1 MNETPRYSTLRDY
14 LRVLRSHRLL
24 ILGFTVAFAAATFLV
39 SSLQHKEYTA
49 ETDLSF
55 RDISQDLNL
64 IGQST
69 IPELAPDQRAA
80 INADRVTRPDVVDQ
94 VRKSLKTNLT
104 TNELKDKVST
114 QVGSRTNF
122 VVVQATDGDPQLAA
136 KIANAFGREV
146 QTLDTNE
153 VRDRVDG
160 VIKNLRADLKRAKAS
175 RDPTAAVTIQVDETQ
190 IAHLQ
195 AVKELARPVEVARAA
210 EPPSS
215 PSSPLTK
222 RNTLLGALVG
232 LAFGL
237 LAAFLRD
244 SLDSRLRSTD
254 EVQAELR
261 LPVVGRVPDDALGHA
276 GFANGSVENADVES
290 HLEAFRMLR
299 TNLEFLQ
306 AGSPMKTV
314 MVTSGLPEEGKST
327 VALALA
333 GAAAVAGKRT
343 LLVECDLRRPCLAD
357 RLGIDD
363 EPGLTDY
370 LMGDARPSDILQ
382 VVKLG
387 AASGGNGA
395 SGSDDGVSSMVCITA
410 GSTPELPAEMLGS
423 DKFSSFLTKVSR
435 AYDIVVLD
443 TSPILSV
450 VDALELAPQVDG
462 LLVCVRL
469 SKTTREEAKAAR
481 EALAQLPAEMLGSDK
496 FSSFLT
502 KVSRAYDIVVLDT
515 SPILSVVDALERAP
529 QVDGLLVCVR
539 LSKTTRDEAAAA
551 REALGHLPGRPTGV
565 VVTGYRPGDE
575 SYYGYA
581 YGGYSSLEK

>member
-1 MNETPRYSTLRDY
+1 VNDTPRYSTLRDY
-14 LRVLRSHRLL
+14 LRVLRSHRVL
-24 ILGFTVAFAAATFLV
+24 IIGVMVAFAAAAFLV
-39 SSLQHKEYTA
+39 SSLQKKEYTA
-49 ETDLSF
+49 ETDLLF
-55 RDISQDLNL
+55 RDVSQDLSL
-64 IGQST
+64 VGQTS

-94 VRKSLKTNLT
+94 VRRSLNTNKTT
-104 TNELKDKVST
+104 SQIKDEVST
-114 QVGSRTNF
+114 QVGAKTNF
-122 VVVQATDGDPQLAA
+122 VVVQATDANPQFATTL
-136 KIANAFGREV
+136 ANAFGREV
-146 QTLDTNE
+146 QQLD
-153 VRDRVDG
+153 
-160 VIKNLRADLKRAKAS
+160 
-175 RDPTAAVTIQVDETQ
+175 TAAVQKRIDSVISQLRRNLRTAKKSQDATALTTIQVLESQ

-195 AVKELARPVEVARAA
+195 AIKELARPVEIAKAA
-210 EPPSS
+210 TVPGS
-215 PSSPLTK
+215 PSSPKTA
-222 RNTLLGALVG
+222 RNTILGALVG

-244 SLDSRLRSTD
+244 SLDRRLRNAD
-254 EVQAELR
+254 EVQAELH
-261 LPVVGRVPDDALGHA
+261 LPVIGRVPDDALGHA
-276 GFANGSVENADVES
+276 GFANGRVDDADVES

-306 AGSPMKTV
+306 AGTPMKTV

-357 RLGIDD
+357 RLGIEE

-370 LMGDARPSDILQ
+370 LLGEAKPADILQ

-387 AASGGNGA
+387 AAGGANGSNGGEA
-395 SGSDDGVSSMVCITA
+395 QDEASSMVCITA
-410 GSTPELPAEMLGS
+410 GKTAQLPAEMLGS
-423 DKFSSFLTKVSR
+423 DRFSSFLSKVSK
-435 AYDIVVLD
+435 AYDMVVLD

-481 EALAQLPAEMLGSDK
+481 EAL
-496 FSSFLT
+496 
-502 KVSRAYDIVVLDT
+502 
-515 SPILSVVDALERAP
+515 
-529 QVDGLLVCVR
+529 
-539 LSKTTRDEAAAA
+539 
-551 REALGHLPGRPTGV
+551 GHLPGRPTGV

-581 YGGYSSLEK
+581 YGGYRSSE

>member
-1 MNETPRYSTLRDY
+1 VPGRITVNETPRYSSLRDY
-14 LRVLRSHRLL
+14 LRVLRARRWL
-24 ILGFTVAFAAATFLV
+24 ILGVTIAFAAAAFLV
-39 SSLQHKEYTA
+39 SSLQKKEYTA
-49 ETDLSF
+49 ETNLLF
-55 RDISQDLNL
+55 RDVSQDLSL
-64 IGQST
+64 VGQTS

-80 INADRVTRPDVVDQ
+80 INADRVTRPDVVDK
-94 VRKSLKTNLT
+94 VRRSLNTNLT
-104 TNELKDKVST
+104 TSEVKDEIST
-114 QVGSRTNF
+114 QVGSKTNF
-122 VVVQATDGDPQLAA
+122 VVIQATDSSAQFAA
-136 KIANAFGREV
+136 TLANAFGREV
-146 QTLDTNE
+146 QQLDTAQ
-153 VRDRVDG
+153 VQKRVDN
-160 VIKNLRADLKRAKAS
+160 VISQLRANLRQAKKS
-175 RDPTAAVTIQVDETQ
+175 SDPTAFTTIEVLETQ

-195 AVKELARPVEVARAA
+195 AVKELARPVEIAKAA
-210 EPPSS
+210 TPPGS
-215 PSSPLTK
+215 PSSPQIA
-222 RNTLLGALVG
+222 RNTILGAIVG

-237 LAAFLRD
+237 LVAFLRD
-244 SLDSRLRSTD
+244 SLDRRLRSTD
-254 EVQAELR
+254 EVQAELH

-276 GFANGSVENADVES
+276 GFANGAVDDADVES

-306 AGSPMKTV
+306 AGTPMKTV

-357 RLGIDD
+357 RLGIAE

-370 LMGDARPSDILQ
+370 LLGEARPSDILQ

-387 AASGGNGA
+387 AAGSTNG
-395 SGSDDGVSSMVCITA
+395 SNGSSEEELASMVCITA
-410 GSTPELPAEMLGS
+410 GTTAQLPAEMLGS
-423 DKFSSFLTKVSR
+423 DRFSSFLSKVSK

-481 EALAQLPAEMLGSDK
+481 EALGQ
-496 FSSFLT
+496 
-502 KVSRAYDIVVLDT
+502 
-515 SPILSVVDALERAP
+515 
-529 QVDGLLVCVR
+529 
-539 LSKTTRDEAAAA
+539 
-551 REALGHLPGRPTGV
+551 LPGRPTGI

-581 YGGYSSLEK
+581 YGGYSNAE

>member
-1 MNETPRYSTLRDY
+1 VNETPRYSTLRDY
-14 LRVLRSHRLL
+14 LRVLRSHRWL
-24 ILGFTVAFAAATFLV
+24 IVGVTIVFAAATFIV
-39 SSLQHKEYTA
+39 SSLQHKTYTA

-64 IGQST
+64 IGQSA

-94 VRKSLKTNLT
+94 VRRSLNTNLT
-104 TNELKDKVST
+104 TSELKDKVST

-122 VVVQATDGDPQLAA
+122 VVVQATDGNPQFAA
-136 KIANAFGREV
+136 KIANAFGHEV

-153 VRDRVDG
+153 VRDRIDS
-160 VIKNLRADLKRAKAS
+160 VIKDLRSNLKQVKAAQ
-175 RDPTAAVTIQVDETQ
+175 DPSSAVTVQVDETQ

-195 AVKELARPVEVARAA
+195 AVRELARPVEVARAA

-215 PSSPLTK
+215 PSSPQTK

-237 LAAFLRD
+237 LAAFVRD
-244 SLDSRLRSTD
+244 SLDRRLRNTD
-254 EVQAELR
+254 EVQAELH
-261 LPVVGRVPDDALGHA
+261 LPVIGRVPDDALGHA
-276 GFANGSVENADVES
+276 GFANGTVENADIES
-290 HLEAFRMLR
+290 HLEAYRMLR
-299 TNLEFLQ
+299 TNLELLQ
-306 AGSPMKTV
+306 VGTPMKTV

-370 LMGDARPSDILQ
+370 LTGEARPSDILQ

-387 AASGGNGA
+387 AASGANGA
-395 SGSDDGVSSMVCITA
+395 KGDEDGVSSMVCITA
-410 GSTPELPAEMLGS
+410 GSTPQLPAEMLGS
-423 DKFSSFLTKVSR
+423 EKFSNFLTKVSR

-469 SKTTREEAKAAR
+469 SKTTRDEAKAAR
-481 EALAQLPAEMLGSDK
+481 EALGQ
-496 FSSFLT
+496 
-502 KVSRAYDIVVLDT
+502 
-515 SPILSVVDALERAP
+515 
-529 QVDGLLVCVR
+529 
-539 LSKTTRDEAAAA
+539 
-551 REALGHLPGRPTGV
+551 LPGRPTGV
-565 VVTGYRPGDE
+565 VVTGYRPGDD

-581 YGGYSSLEK
+581 YGGYSSLEQ

>member
-1 MNETPRYSTLRDY
+1 MRDY
-14 LRVLRSHRLL
+14 LRVLRSHRVL
-24 ILGFTVAFAAATFLV
+24 IVGIMIAFAAAAFLV
-39 SSLQHKEYTA
+39 SSLQKKEYTA
-49 ETDLSF
+49 ETDLLF
-55 RDISQDLNL
+55 RDVSQDLSL
-64 IGQST
+64 VGQTS

-94 VRKSLKTNLT
+94 VRRSLNTSKTT
-104 TNELKDKVST
+104 SQLKDEVST
-114 QVGSRTNF
+114 QVGAKTNF
-122 VVVQATDGDPQLAA
+122 VVLQVTDPNPQFAATV
-136 KIANAFGREV
+136 ANAFGREV
-146 QTLDTNE
+146 QQLD
-153 VRDRVDG
+153 
-160 VIKNLRADLKRAKAS
+160 
-175 RDPTAAVTIQVDETQ
+175 TAAVQKRIDSVISDLRGNLRQAKNSQDATALTTIQVLESQ

-195 AVKELARPVEVARAA
+195 AVKGLAQPVQIAKAA
-210 EPPSS
+210 TVPGS
-215 PSSPLTK
+215 PSSPKTA
-222 RNTLLGALVG
+222 RNTILGALVG

-244 SLDSRLRSTD
+244 SLDRRLRNAD
-254 EVQAELR
+254 EVQAELH
-261 LPVVGRVPDDALGHA
+261 LPVIGRVPDDALGHA
-276 GFANGSVENADVES
+276 GFANGSVEDADVES

-306 AGSPMKTV
+306 AGTPMKTV

-333 GAAAVAGKRT
+333 GAAAVAGKQT

-357 RLGIDD
+357 RLGIEE

-370 LMGDARPSDILQ
+370 LLGEAKPADILQ

-387 AASGGNGA
+387 AATGTNGKNGGDAHEEDVG
-395 SGSDDGVSSMVCITA
+395 SMVCITA
-410 GSTPELPAEMLGS
+410 GQTAQLPAEMLGS
-423 DKFSSFLTKVSR
+423 DRFSNFLGKVSK
-435 AYDIVVLD
+435 AYDLVVLD

-481 EALAQLPAEMLGSDK
+481 EAL
-496 FSSFLT
+496 
-502 KVSRAYDIVVLDT
+502 
-515 SPILSVVDALERAP
+515 
-529 QVDGLLVCVR
+529 
-539 LSKTTRDEAAAA
+539 
-551 REALGHLPGRPTGV
+551 GHLPGRPTGV

-581 YGGYSSLEK
+581 YGGYSSSE